1 MSKGSEADIEYLK
14 LKLKLYLIEE
24 NYEKAEVIKKW
35 IIELGGNQE
44 IKNLNEILVGKNKKN
59 GK

>member
-1 MSKGSEADIEYLK
+1 MGKGSEADIEYLK
-14 LKLKLYLIEE
+14 LKLKLYLLEE

-35 IIELGGNQE
+35 IIDLGGNPQIE
-44 IKNLNEILVGKNKKN
+44 NVDEILLEKNKKN